1 MTDPILYETLP
12 SGIARI
18 VLNRA
23 DTRNAQDTA
32 FLYALNDAFDR
43 AAQDDAIKVIVL
55 SANGPHFSSG
65 HDLREVDG
73 HGNMRKHETVGTWS
87 GFGKPGAE
95 AQYAREQEIY
105 VGFCERWRNIPKPT
119 MALVQGKVIAG
130 GLMLIWPCDLIVA
143 SEDAEFLDHTVA
155 MGVGGAE
162 FFAHPWELGVRKAK
176 EFLFTADWIGAAE
189 AHRLGMVNH
198 VVPRAE
204 LEAFGLAM
212 AERIAQKPLFALK
225 LTKQAINAAQDAQ
238 GRVSAMQTSFALH
251 HLAHAHNMLAHGKL
265 VDPTGLMPAIKKH
278 QKPVSSRAEGEG
290 SLGDAK
296 GPSLRYGMTSAP
308 LAAGALPA
316 CIFRAT
322 MNAKNI
328 APKNIA
334 IVGATGAV
342 GVEILRVLERRNFP
356 VASLKLLAS
365 ARSVGKT
372 LEFKGK
378 PHKVEELKADAFK
391 GVDIAFFSAGATRS
405 REFVPAAKAAGC
417 VVVDNSSAFRMD
429 PDTPLVVPEV
439 NGATSP
445 STTAS
450 SPTPTAPPP
459 SCRSRCGRS
468 TRPPA

>member
-143 SEDAEFLDHTVA
+143 AEDAEFLDHTVA

-176 EFLFTADWIGAAE
+176 EFLFTADG
-189 AHRLGMVNH
+189 
-198 VVPRAE
+198 
-204 LEAFGLAM
+204 
-212 AERIAQKPLFALK
+212 
-225 LTKQAINAAQDAQ
+225 
-238 GRVSAMQTSFALH
+238 
-251 HLAHAHNMLAHGKL
+251 
-265 VDPTGLMPAIKKH
+265 
-278 QKPVSSRAEGEG
+278 
-290 SLGDAK
+290 
-296 GPSLRYGMTSAP
+296 
-308 LAAGALPA
+308 
-316 CIFRAT
+316 
-322 MNAKNI
+322 
-328 APKNIA
+328 
-334 IVGATGAV
+334 
-342 GVEILRVLERRNFP
+342 
-356 VASLKLLAS
+356 S
-365 ARSVGKT
+365 AR
-372 LEFKGK
+372 
-378 PHKVEELKADAFK
+378 
-391 GVDIAFFSAGATRS
+391 R
-405 REFVPAAKAAGC
+405 
-417 VVVDNSSAFRMD
+417 
-429 PDTPLVVPEV
+429 
-439 NGATSP
+439 
-445 STTAS
+445 
-450 SPTPTAPPP
+450 
-459 SCRSRCGRS
+459 
-468 TRPPA
+468 RPIGWAW